1 VFSVFSVSSV
11 VKLPFKDS
19 SSSERPVTS
28 VPWGITLVLLLALG
42 AQIGWHL
49 RLPAPIAT
57 ARDLPV
63 PPPVWVLR
71 ALSLGEEPAFARL
84 LMLWLQAFDHQPGI
98 SIPFRNLD
106 YDRVAG
112 WLERILVLDP
122 RSRYP
127 LLSAVRI
134 YAEVPDPGRR
144 RKMIDLVE
152 RQFLLAPDD
161 RWQWLAH
168 AVFIAKH
175 RLRDLPLALRL
186 ARELREY
193 THADNVPGWARQ
205 MELFVLE
212 AMGDLQGA
220 QVLLGGLIESGQVT
234 DPAEIR
240 FLEQRLA
247 EDSD

>member
-1 VFSVFSVSSV
+1 MSFE
-11 VKLPFKDS
+11 KLMRRS
-19 SSSERPVTS
+19 TERPLTA
-28 VPWGITLVLLLALG
+28 VPWGITLLLVLALG
-42 AQIGWHL
+42 AQIAWHL
-49 RLPAPIAT
+49 RLPAPVAN
-57 ARDLPV
+57 ARELPS
-63 PPPVWVLR
+63 PPSLMALH

-84 LMLWLQAFDHQPGI
+84 LMLWLQAFDNQPGI

-106 YDRVAG
+106 YDHVAG
-112 WLERILVLDP
+112 WLEQILALDP

-144 RKMIDLVE
+144 RKMIDFVE
-152 RQFLLAPDD
+152 RQFLLAPDE

-168 AVFIAKH
+168 GVFIAKH

-193 THADNVPGWARQ
+193 THAERVPGWARQ
-205 MELFVLE
+205 MEFFVLE

-220 QVLLGGLIESGQVT
+220 QVLLGGLIETGQIT

-247 EDSD
+247 RDTD

>member
-1 VFSVFSVSSV
+1 MQLKWPMSTRVGA
-11 VKLPFKDS
+11 
-19 SSSERPVTS
+19 ERPVTA
-28 VPWGITLVLLLALG
+28 VPWTITLVLMLALG
-42 AQIGWHL
+42 AQISWHL
-49 RLPAPIAT
+49 HLPAPMAS
-57 ARDLPV
+57 ARDLPA
-63 PPPVWVLR
+63 PPPVWALR

-84 LMLWLQAFDHQPGI
+84 LMLWLQAFDNQPGI

-112 WLERILVLDP
+112 WLEQILVLDP

-127 LLSAVRI
+127 LLSAARI
-134 YAEVPDPGRR
+134 YAEVPDDGRR
-144 RKMIDLVE
+144 RKMVEFVE
-152 RQFLLAPDD
+152 RQFLLAPDE

-175 RLRDLPLALRL
+175 RLRDLPLALHL
-186 ARELREY
+186 ARELREF
-193 THADNVPGWARQ
+193 THADRVPGWARQ

-220 QVLLGGLIESGQVT
+220 QVLLGGLIETGQIT
-234 DPAEIR
+234 DAAEMK

-247 EDSD
+247 NETDRQGRL

>member
-1 VFSVFSVSSV
+1 MR
-11 VKLPFKDS
+11 
-19 SSSERPVTS
+19 SERPIS
-28 VPWGITLVLLLALG
+28 AVPWGITLILVCALA

-49 RLPAPIAT
+49 RLP
-57 ARDLPV
+57 LPV
-63 PPPVWVLR
+63 AHAEALPLPPSVWTLR

-106 YDRVAG
+106 YERVAA
-112 WLERILVLDP
+112 WLDRILALDP

-127 LLSAVRI
+127 LLSAARI

-144 RKMIDLVE
+144 RTMIEFVE

-168 AVFIAKH
+168 AVFIARH
-175 RLRDLPLALRL
+175 RLQDLPLALRL
-186 ARELREY
+186 STELREY
-193 THADNVPGWARQ
+193 THAESVPGWARQ

-212 AMGDLQGA
+212 EMGDLQGA
-220 QVLLGGLIESGQVT
+220 QVLLGGLIESGQIT

-240 FLEQRLA
+240 FLEQRLG
-247 EDSD
+247 EWE

>member
-1 VFSVFSVSSV
+1 MFSVFSVSSV

-152 RQFLLAPDD
+152 RQFPLSPPHSRPIPHPTLRQ
-161 RWQWLAH
+161 RWCA
-168 AVFIAKH
+168 
-175 RLRDLPLALRL
+175 RRDSPTRA
-186 ARELREY
+186 A
-193 THADNVPGWARQ
+193 G
-205 MELFVLE
+205 
-212 AMGDLQGA
+212 
-220 QVLLGGLIESGQVT
+220 
-234 DPAEIR
+234 
-240 FLEQRLA
+240 
-247 EDSD
+247 